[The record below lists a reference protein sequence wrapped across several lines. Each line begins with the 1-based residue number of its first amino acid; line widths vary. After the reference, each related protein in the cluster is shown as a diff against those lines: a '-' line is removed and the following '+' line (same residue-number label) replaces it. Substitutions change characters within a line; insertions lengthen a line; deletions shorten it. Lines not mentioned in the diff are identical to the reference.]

1 MKRTFGIRTRLVLIF
16 GTLILLFGA
25 GIGTAAYLEA
35 RSSMMAMLDESL
47 TRLASESAKVV
58 HSRLDSRLEVLEAL
72 AEDNDLTGN
81 WQSVSTLLDK
91 EIARGGFVRMGI
103 GDLSGDVKFTSGS
116 TSNLSDR
123 ENYQKALSG
132 MSAISDPVVSK
143 VDGSLVISFTVPI
156 MDNGKVT
163 GVLVGTR
170 DGNELTELT
179 KDIRYGDNGVAFMV
193 NNVGVTIAHTDS
205 AMVMDMFNAVEEAK
219 KDPSLREAAAITE
232 RMSKGEA
239 GAAAYTFKGVQKY
252 QGFSPVPGT
261 NWSIGI
267 TAPVSEAMDE
277 INSMTVTLAVICVT
291 AFLLSMLLTIW
302 VAGGIAKPI
311 TRISRELEVMAG
323 GDFTAA
329 VPEDLLKRRDET
341 GKLAGSLKI
350 MQKKVGAIVTDVT
363 DESKRVGLMLV
374 KIDEGMKRLNKS
386 IMDISA
392 TTEELSA
399 GTEETAASAEEM
411 NSTSEEI
418 ESAMETIAR
427 KAADG
432 ADTAGKSSEAAE
444 EMKSR
449 ALKNREDAVAV
460 YEKTKE
466 GMETAIA
473 QSQAVDKINA
483 LSEAILGITSQTNL
497 LALNA
502 AIEAAR
508 AGEAGRGF
516 AVVADEIRKLAEDS
530 KVAVVQIKEVTDVI
544 VDAVK
549 NLAGSANSMLG
560 FFDGKVLKDYSFLVE
575 SGQFFSTTSKDV
587 GEMVMDF
594 SATSQQVLASIQSM
608 VRVID
613 EITKASNEEAKGAN
627 DIAQEAGSIVDLSEG
642 VITLSRQAGEKA
654 DILIKTVSRFKVRER
669 E

>member
-16 GTLILLFGA
+16 GGLILLFGLS
-25 GIGTAAYLEA
+25 IGLTAYLEA
-35 RSSMMAMLDESL
+35 RSSMMDMLDESL
-47 TRLASESAKVV
+47 TQLASESAKVV

-72 AEDNDLTGN
+72 ANSGTLKDD
-81 WQSVSTLLDK
+81 WQTVSARLDR
-91 EIARGGFVRMGI
+91 EIARGGFLLLGI
-103 GDLSGDVKFTSGS
+103 GDLNGNVKFTNGS

-123 ENYQKALSG
+123 EYYQKALSG
-132 MSAISDPVVSK
+132 VSSVSDPVVSK
-143 VDGSLVISFTVPI
+143 LDGTLVLSFAVPI
-156 MDNGKVT
+156 AENGNIS
-163 GVLVGTR
+163 GVLMGTR
-170 DGNELTELT
+170 DGNELSVLT
-179 KDIRYGDNGVAFMV
+179 KDIKYGTSGAAFMV
-193 NNVGVTIAHTDS
+193 SDKGITIAHADS
-205 AMVMDMFNAVEEAK
+205 NMVMNMYNAVEEAK
-219 KDPSLREAAAITE
+219 KDPSMREAAAITE
-232 RMSKGEA
+232 RMARGES
-239 GAAAYTFKGVQKY
+239 GAAEYTFNAVKKY
-252 QGFSPVPGT
+252 QGYAPVPDT

-267 TAPVSEAMDE
+267 TAPVSEVMDE
-277 INSMTVTLAVICVT
+277 INAMTFIIVVISAAAFILSLAITVW
-291 AFLLSMLLTIW
+291 L
-302 VAGGIAKPI
+302 AGSIANPI
-311 TRISRELEVMAG
+311 TRVSRELEVMAG
-323 GDFTAA
+323 GDFTAV
-329 VPEDLLKRRDET
+329 VPEALLKRRDET

-350 MQKKVGAIVTDVT
+350 MQEEVGAIVTDVT

-427 KAADG
+427 KATDG

-460 YEKTKE
+460 YRKTKE
-466 GMETAIA
+466 GLETAIA

-549 NLAGSANSMLG
+549 NLAGNANSMLG

-575 SGQFFSTTSKDV
+575 SGEFFSATSKEV

-627 DIAQEAGSIVDLSEG
+627 DIAQEAGSIADLSEG